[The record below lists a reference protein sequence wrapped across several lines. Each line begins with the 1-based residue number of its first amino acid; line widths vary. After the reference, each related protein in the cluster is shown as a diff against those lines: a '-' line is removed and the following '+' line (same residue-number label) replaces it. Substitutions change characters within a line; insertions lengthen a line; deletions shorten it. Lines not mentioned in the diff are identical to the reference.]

1 MTYFFK
7 SIGKLEKELIEIQ
20 EIKFSLKLHLNA

>member
-20 EIKFSLKLHLNA
+20 EIKFSLKLHLNG